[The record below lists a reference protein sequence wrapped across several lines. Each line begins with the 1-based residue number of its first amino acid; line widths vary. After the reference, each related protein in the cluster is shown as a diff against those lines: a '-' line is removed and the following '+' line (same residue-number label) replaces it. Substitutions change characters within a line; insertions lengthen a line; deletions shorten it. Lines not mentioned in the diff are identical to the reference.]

1 MLAGTHTTRVRMR
14 ETQRERDVV
23 ETYVSSISSAIP
35 DSSFSIP
42 GKQSSAVMPLMNVSS
57 SLTVGGCDR
66 ASNRP
71 VVDVLDAQYLRAG
84 HKTLVNPGCPQPMS
98 QLDKKQRK
106 GTNFS
111 NVNGSGFTGEAPLYT
126 MAFPGT
132 GTCTVPRSDSSRA
145 HSRSEHQS
153 APC

>member
-1 MLAGTHTTRVRMR
+1 LCRRSIVSVSRHTHNTRADERDTER
-14 ETQRERDVV
+14 EGERERERERGRERERDVV

-84 HKTLVNPGCPQPMS
+84 HKTLVNPGCPQPMP
-98 QLDKKQRK
+98 QLDKKVLNK
-106 GTNFS
+106 GWL
-111 NVNGSGFTGEAPLYT
+111 VG
-126 MAFPGT
+126 
-132 GTCTVPRSDSSRA
+132 
-145 HSRSEHQS
+145 
-153 APC
+153 